1 MVSNFIIVLIVLLM
15 IRFQTLICS
24 YLEAARFAMVN
35 RIEFGDESLRD
46 GETASLVMVKQH
58 NANYDLLEVQTIL
71 LLGSR

>member
-1 MVSNFIIVLIVLLM
+1 
-15 IRFQTLICS
+15 
-24 YLEAARFAMVN
+24 MVN